1 MEAHLTLPTSKVVD
15 PSQIQAELHNIWESF
30 NATNTTRAC
39 LFNLI
44 FYTQK
49 DHRYAYI
56 QKLADALV
64 HKFPARVIFILHD
77 PKGADKLTTSVSILS
92 TVQGEFDVA
101 CDVIQIEASGKA
113 EAKIP
118 FLILPHILPDLP
130 VYLIFG
136 EDPSCKEPLF
146 QALGKFA
153 NRMIFDSET
162 AENLNS
168 FAGSVLDKHTSY
180 HVDIADLNWARL
192 DTWRDILAAT
202 FHSPEKLEKL
212 KAATKITL
220 KYNAQATPFFCH
232 TKIQALYLQAWL
244 ASRLDWVFK
253 KIQTNS
259 QDLVFSYQT
268 PQGELICQLIPETI
282 TTLPPGLILS
292 VDIKTQDLSHFA
304 FMTNPEAI
312 QEVILHTSTPG
323 SCELPCQFLF
333 SKAALRHSL
342 VNEIY
347 HQGTSQHF
355 LKMLEYVQ
363 KMEIPTLC

>member
-1 MEAHLTLPTSKVVD
+1 VEVNLTLPASKVVD
-15 PSQIQAELHNIWESF
+15 PSQIQEELHKIWDSF

-101 CDVIQIEASGKA
+101 CDVIQIEAAGKA
-113 EAKIP
+113 ESKIP

-146 QALGKFA
+146 QDLGKFA
-153 NRMIFDSET
+153 SRIIFDSET

-168 FAGSVLDKHTSY
+168 FATSVLDKYSTY

-202 FHSPEKLEKL
+202 FHSPEKLSQLQTASKL
-212 KAATKITL
+212 TL

-244 ASRLDWVFK
+244 AAQLGWVFK
-253 KIQTNS
+253 TS
-259 QDLVFSYQT
+259 QIKDRDLIFSYQT
-268 PQGELICQLIPETI
+268 PKGELLCKLIPQTI

-292 VDIKTQDLSHFA
+292 VEIETQNLSHFS
-304 FMTNPEAI
+304 FVTNPEAI
-312 QEVILHTSTPG
+312 QEVTLHTSTPG

-333 SKAALRHSL
+333 SKVALGHSL

-363 KMEIPTLC
+363 KMDIQALC